1 MTPTFKKRYRAW
13 IKQASYDL
21 AAAKISLQH
30 EFYEWT
36 TYQAEQTVEKALKS
50 VIVHAGERPPKIHK
64 LSVLFGFCNSV
75 NPRFKKTKFDFNHV
89 EAFAFISRYPF
100 LLPGKD
106 KAPHEQITKENAK
119 ESIAEAE
126 IILNQIKG
134 ILKSDIEP
142 IKDGEEAIEGIS
154 KEDLEKRLKV
164 VVDSLVREF
173 QPDKIILFGSYAR
186 DPLPKRLTTIDLLI
200 VADTQMSF
208 IQRIRKARALTK
220 GAKPSIEPLIYT
232 PAEYITMTE
241 EEGESFIEHALDEGR
256 VLFSKKFDNGT

>member
-142 IKDGEEAIEGIS
+142 IKDG
-154 KEDLEKRLKV
+154 V
-164 VVDSLVREF
+164 
-173 QPDKIILFGSYAR
+173 GSYAR

-256 VLFSKKFDNGT
+256 VLFSKKSVKA